1 MVVQIQLAI
10 YHTKKER
17 LQQELQEKEERRK
30 LYLEREKVM
39 LTGGVQSYGIGS
51 RNLAR
56 YNTDLAQIR
65 AAIKELSD
73 EIDEL
78 EALIAGESMRKR
90 VGLVFRDW

>member
-1 MVVQIQLAI
+1 M
-10 YHTKKER
+10 TDEKKARITAALE
-17 LQQELQEKEERRK
+17 EKRERRK
-30 LYLEREKVM
+30 LYLERERVM

-65 AAIKELSD
+65 AAIDQLTE

-78 EALIAGESMRKR
+78 EAILANEPVRKR

>member
-1 MVVQIQLAI
+1 M
-10 YHTKKER
+10 TDEKKARITAALE
-17 LQQELQEKEERRK
+17 EKRERRK
-30 LYLEREKVM
+30 LYLERERVM

-56 YNTDLAQIR
+56 YNTDLSQIR
-65 AAIKELSD
+65 AAIDQLTE

-78 EALIAGESMRKR
+78 EAILANEPVRKR

>member
-1 MVVQIQLAI
+1 M
-10 YHTKKER
+10 TDEKKER
-17 LQQELQEKEERRK
+17 LKQELAEKRERRQ
-30 LYLEREKVM
+30 LYLERERVM

-65 AAIKELSD
+65 AAIKELTD

-78 EALIAGESMRKR
+78 EALLEGQSIRKR

>member
-1 MVVQIQLAI
+1 MD
-10 YHTKKER
+10 YERKKR
-17 LQQELQEKEERRK
+17 LEQALCEKQERRK
-30 LYLEREKVM
+30 LYLERERVM

-65 AAIKELSD
+65 AAIKELTD

-78 EALIAGESMRKR
+78 EALLEGQSIRKR

>member
-1 MVVQIQLAI
+1 M
-10 YHTKKER
+10 TDEKKER
-17 LQQELQEKEERRK
+17 LKQELTEKRERRQ
-30 LYLEREKVM
+30 LYLERERVM

-65 AAIKELSD
+65 AAIKELTD

-78 EALIAGESMRKR
+78 EAFLEGQSIRKR

>member
-1 MVVQIQLAI
+1 MD
-10 YHTKKER
+10 YERKER
-17 LQQELQEKEERRK
+17 LEQALCEKQERRK
-30 LYLEREKVM
+30 LYLERERVM

-65 AAIKELSD
+65 AAIKELTD

-78 EALIAGESMRKR
+78 EALLEGQSIRKR

>member
-1 MVVQIQLAI
+1 M
-10 YHTKKER
+10 TDKKKEK
-17 LQQELQEKEERRK
+17 LKAAIAEKQERRK
-30 LYLEREKVM
+30 LYLERERVM

-65 AAIKELSD
+65 AAIKELTD

>member
-1 MVVQIQLAI
+1 M
-10 YHTKKER
+10 TDEKKER
-17 LQQELQEKEERRK
+17 LKQELTEKRERRQ
-30 LYLEREKVM
+30 LYLERERVM

-51 RNLAR
+51 SNLAR

-65 AAIKELSD
+65 AAIKELTD

-78 EALIAGESMRKR
+78 EALLEGQSIRKR